1 MGWALIRTWTGC
13 YWGPNSTGTLTEPD
27 KCRFFQAFLPTY
39 GIAKI
44 NTVELV
50 ISTFVALIPFLSLCY
65 SHPPITPD
73 DDSDYAIY
81 VVIYTFAT
89 IGGVLVIT
97 IFFLII
103 AILVVRHRKNT
114 KGDPPLLSE
123 EQKIA
128 VMKQTGYV
136 NPTYKFFDQTVESWV
151 LLYWLCTVH
160 CMYVQPSLN
169 FFCLIATY

>member
-1 MGWALIRTWTGC
+1 M
-13 YWGPNSTGTLTEPD
+13 
-27 KCRFFQAFLPTY
+27 
-39 GIAKI
+39 
-44 NTVELV
+44 
-50 ISTFVALIPFLSLCY
+50 ISTFVWLVPFLSPLCY

-73 DDSDYAIY
+73 DGSDYAIY

-136 NPTYKFFDQTVESWV
+136 NPTYKFLTKQSRVEFCCV
-151 LLYWLCTVH
+151 DYVMCTV
-160 CMYVQPSLN
+160 CMCNHL
-169 FFCLIATY
+169 

>member
-1 MGWALIRTWTGC
+1 M
-13 YWGPNSTGTLTEPD
+13 
-27 KCRFFQAFLPTY
+27 
-39 GIAKI
+39 
-44 NTVELV
+44 
-50 ISTFVALIPFLSLCY
+50 ISTFVWLVPFLSPLCY

-73 DDSDYAIY
+73 DGSDYAIY
-81 VVIYTFAT
+81 VVIYIFAT

-151 LLYWLCTVH
+151 LLYWLCNVH

-169 FFCLIATY
+169 FFCLKLLIKRCFSCIALTFMMYIHTVLWKLISDDSSYVM